1 MQRPLLRFG
10 RGVAVACLFWGHSL
24 AFASDEG
31 ALKRLAEAQQLYS
44 SKQYFKAA
52 RYAFAAIDE
61 NPARRAEA
69 NAWVTVSLVEA
80 GLEQAASYFFIQT
93 LAQGERSAIRK
104 VLAKTE
110 RVLAAVGPDVLTPYL
125 IKHTSA
131 SDYDSRNREA
141 YLYVVARQALI
152 SGDEKRALSLLQTI
166 SPEAKNAGELYQLR
180 ATVQASLGN
189 LTASFED
196 YQACERLASLQ
207 DLKNRCIAGQAR
219 VLYEREQF
227 AEADRVYDR
236 VAKQS
241 LVWPEILFEQAWNS
255 YRRSEFNRT
264 LGKLVSYKSPALSFV
279 FNPEVDVLRAQS
291 FLSLCLY
298 NDANQV
304 VDDFNRT
311 YALVGDRVK
320 ELLLKNEKSLSAFF
334 DAGKLVV
341 AQPLTSSQP
350 LNRVMNRFVR
360 SPSFQ
365 RWVQSERDLMVE
377 LQNIRGFAAA
387 QPGVALE
394 KGKGFPDFLAEV
406 LNFRLK
412 AIRALAGVFVKNSLL
427 DYYSELISNYEKMSF
442 IRLEML
448 RRFKEK
454 LLSKKAA
461 SEERGRGNVRPT
473 RRDDQYYWSFNGEF
487 WNDELGD
494 YVFGLESECH
504 D

>member
-1 MQRPLLRFG
+1 
-10 RGVAVACLFWGHSL
+10 
-24 AFASDEG
+24 
-31 ALKRLAEAQQLYS
+31 
-44 SKQYFKAA
+44 
-52 RYAFAAIDE
+52 
-61 NPARRAEA
+61 
-69 NAWVTVSLVEA
+69 
-80 GLEQAASYFFIQT
+80 
-93 LAQGERSAIRK
+93 
-104 VLAKTE
+104 
-110 RVLAAVGPDVLTPYL
+110 
-125 IKHTSA
+125 
-131 SDYDSRNREA
+131 
-141 YLYVVARQALI
+141 
-152 SGDEKRALSLLQTI
+152 
-166 SPEAKNAGELYQLR
+166 
-180 ATVQASLGN
+180 
-189 LTASFED
+189 
-196 YQACERLASLQ
+196 
-207 DLKNRCIAGQAR
+207 
-219 VLYEREQF
+219 
-227 AEADRVYDR
+227 
-236 VAKQS
+236 
-241 LVWPEILFEQAWNS
+241 
-255 YRRSEFNRT
+255 
-264 LGKLVSYKSPALSFV
+264 
-279 FNPEVDVLRAQS
+279 
-291 FLSLCLY
+291 
-298 NDANQV
+298 
-304 VDDFNRT
+304 
-311 YALVGDRVK
+311 VK